1 MYDRGDDSEEEEE
14 NVYTAKFG
22 HLKIIT
28 NNFDDHSLLGANF
41 LQYKPSKINFWT
53 GKKKDGKMALTGV
66 QTFFK
71 NIIDN
76 ELINA
81 GENKGSKSEFLTE
94 FKLNPNEYLTQC
106 IIWEGGETINKVKLT
121 TNKGSVYEVGE
132 ESGNEIVVNQPWDGD
147 MILISF
153 FGSYGEY
160 LETLGLHR
168 IKRKSYLRVLFT
180 GYFELKEKLKKKENF
195 KEAVLKGIKEK
206 KYNEQD
212 TCLIKTCLL
221 PNTPFAEVMRFC
233 VV

>member
-1 MYDRGDDSEEEEE
+1 MYENNDESDEEE

-53 GKKKDGKMALTGV
+53 GKKGNGMAITGV
-66 QTFFK
+66 QTFFR

-76 ELINA
+76 DEINA

-94 FKLNPNEYLTQC
+94 FNLNLNEYLTQC
-106 IIWEGGETINKVKLT
+106 SIWEGGDTINKVKLT
-121 TNKGSVYEVGE
+121 TNKGTVYEVGDPIGE
-132 ESGNEIVVNQPWDGD
+132 EIVVNQPWDGD

-153 FGSYGEY
+153 FGSYSDY

-180 GYFELKEKLKKKENF
+180 GYFELKEKLKKKESF
-195 KEAVLKGIKEK
+195 KEEVLKGIKEN

-221 PNTPFAEVMRFC
+221 PNTPFAEIMKFC